1 LLRWLIPGPL
11 RVANAEKL
19 SHREQLEAMVP
30 FWKRIRSAA
39 IILHGTADNL
49 IYPVNAE
56 YAKERLIN
64 AMYLEVQMVKD
75 KGHDL
80 LWTGRQLLI
89 NSLMKLIR
97 IDQQAALSELKQGV
111 GERVAVRQD

>member
-1 LLRWLIPGPL
+1 VPAPI

-19 SHREQLEAMVP
+19 SHRQQLEKMAP
-30 FWKRIRSAA
+30 LWEHIRSAA

-49 IYPVNAE
+49 IYPDNAE
-56 YAKERLIN
+56 YARERLKN
-64 AMYLEVQMVKD
+64 ALYLEVQLVKD

-89 NSLMKLIR
+89 NSLVKLIR
-97 IDQQAALSELKQGV
+97 IN
-111 GERVAVRQD
+111 QDPLFSQHKLYLEPVMAGTR